1 MAENVVVK
9 GRKGKRQG
17 IKNLKP
23 KKQLD
28 VNKLV
33 VEEVP
38 TGVRAEA
45 L

>member
-9 GRKGKRQG
+9 GRKGRRRGLK
-17 IKNLKP
+17 ILKP

-28 VNKLV
+28 INKLV
-33 VEEVP
+33 VEEVA